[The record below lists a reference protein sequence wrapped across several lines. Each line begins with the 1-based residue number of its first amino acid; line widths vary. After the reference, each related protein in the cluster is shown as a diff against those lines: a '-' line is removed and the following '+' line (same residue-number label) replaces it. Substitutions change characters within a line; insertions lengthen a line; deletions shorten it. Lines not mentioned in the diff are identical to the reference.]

1 MTGTEIW
8 LTYHQTSRASRP
20 STAQLIDLAC
30 HSHKLTDLEDVLDYI
45 FAEGFVEPKYRPVS
59 YWERNNGEKIK
70 NALGVEELLSQGI
83 GRTEETALR
92 LVIGKSRAEIL

>member
-8 LTYHQTSRASRP
+8 LTYHQISRASRP

-30 HSHKLTDLEDVLDYI
+30 QSQKLTDLEDVLDYI
-45 FAEGFVEPKYRPVS
+45 FAEGFVESKYRSVS
-59 YWERNNGEKIK
+59 YWEKNNGEKVK
-70 NALGVEELLSQGI
+70 NGLCLEELLSQGV

-92 LVIGKSRAEIL
+92 LVIG